1 MSFPKAWNSSVHDA
15 LNVDPVLASPAPA
28 PSAEFKVVV
37 RNGAVQDGEGNW
49 VYAWKEQE
57 MFTEYTYNRYL
68 DADGKEVKDESA
80 EGYDR
85 TETATKTVQQQ
96 KDDKTVT
103 MPLYREKRSK
113 RNDLLKTTDHYG
125 YQM

>member
-1 MSFPKAWNSSVHDA
+1 MAEYRNRTSGEIKTENTLKAENKNMSFPKAWNSSVHDA
-15 LNVDPVLASPAPA
+15 LNVDPVLASPAPK
-28 PSAEFKVVV
+28 PSAEFKVLV
-37 RNGAVQDGEGNW
+37 RNGAVQDGKGNW

-57 MFTEYTYNRYL
+57 MFTEYTYDRYL

-96 KDDKTVT
+96 K
-103 MPLYREKRSK
+103 
-113 RNDLLKTTDHYG
+113 
-125 YQM
+125 